1 MIKFVN
7 TKKIELPK
15 IRLIKLKDD
24 AIKYKPE
31 NPELTLENMKPFVQ
45 ASENIPEDCDQKPVK
60 LQAAMNFDEA
70 ALDDTKNVLVEFH
83 PQ

>member
-1 MIKFVN
+1 M
-7 TKKIELPK
+7 KKIELPK

-45 ASENIPEDCDQKPVK
+45 ASG
-60 LQAAMNFDEA
+60 
-70 ALDDTKNVLVEFH
+70 KNS
-83 PQ
+83 